1 MAIDYGWQN
10 RTIIGHHEKDTNKL
24 EIIEKKYPVL
34 TKETDAL
41 FLVTRDQFFTI
52 STPQISNVLSN
63 YLKYKNVNNQIRVI
77 ANILLFPGLFIAIG
91 YIVRYLGIVNIPEII
106 NDFLSSNISN
116 ILFGISMFNVYFLW
130 YDYFKDK
137 SHPVRY
143 KSRKNTS

>member
-24 EIIEKKYPVL
+24 EIIEKKYPIL

-63 YLKYKNVNNQIRVI
+63 YLKYKNETTIRVI
-77 ANILLFPGLFIAIG
+77 ANILLSL
-91 YIVRYLGIVNIPEII
+91 VSL
-106 NDFLSSNISN
+106 
-116 ILFGISMFNVYFLW
+116 
-130 YDYFKDK
+130 
-137 SHPVRY
+137 
-143 KSRKNTS
+143 